1 MRSLLLVDAI
11 HRLLRA
17 LGEHELHGVRR
28 PLLGGCQRFGFLPG
42 RGRQD
47 IVGGVPAG
55 RRTAEAH
62 LHPQE
67 VGTEDRDQRLDAVVT
82 ARTSATHLDTDAAER
97 QVGIIVDGDHVSRV
111 EAVEAREAPDRLPR
125 SVVVR
130 LWLHEEHALA
140 VAPRLSEERPMR
152 LTLHSDA
159 PARRQPVDDAE
170 AGVVPAACVPPPRAV
185 TPSGR
190 RSSPTCTASWMRSAE
205 TSISTNSG
213 ISVGRHSTSTSR
225 WMGCRMPP
233 STTPTGLPTKRNGTE
248 TVSRSVRLTS

>member
-1 MRSLLLVDAI
+1 
-11 HRLLRA
+11 
-17 LGEHELHGVRR
+17 
-28 PLLGGCQRFGFLPG
+28 
-42 RGRQD
+42 
-47 IVGGVPAG
+47 G

-170 AGVVPAACVPPPRAV
+170 AGVVPAACVPAPGVAEADHHPHALPFATLLARGRLAG
-185 TPSGR
+185 GR
-190 RSSPTCTASWMRSAE
+190 RL
-205 TSISTNSG
+205 G
-213 ISVGRHSTSTSR
+213 G
-225 WMGCRMPP
+225 GCR
-233 STTPTGLPTKRNGTE
+233 GR
-248 TVSRSVRLTS
+248 RARLRRRALD